1 MKKSFYMTILTA
13 LILCFAVLCCAHAAV
28 SQVLVLP
35 EGTKVIEAE
44 AFYGDTSIREVV
56 LPEGVE
62 TIGERA
68 FAGSGVT
75 KVNLPETLTYIAPDA
90 FANVKHVYAY
100 GEYGSYAEVW
110 AKGKSNVTFMCRLTN
125 TINWSF
131 KDGVLNI
138 VGSGVM
144 PDYEYPVS
152 GDAPWTEYRESVQ
165 RIVIGEGI
173 TKIGN
178 YNFKYCEN
186 NTEIV
191 FPSTLTYIGGGAFA
205 FNYSIEQV
213 TMPDSVTSTSWDIF
227 IECKSLK
234 YVKLSSNLRNLN
246 TYVFSGTA
254 IETITIPDSVVSIG
268 HHAFYN
274 CKNLTTVYVSKN
286 VTTIG
291 NAAFGNCPN
300 LTIYGDTGTKA
311 EEYAAANGVQYVDPT
326 TFIKDF
332 TYTIANG
339 ECTITGYTGTD
350 TNVVIPSKIEGCR
363 VTGIGDKAFYKHGSL
378 TSIFIP
384 NSVTSI
390 GELAFFSCR
399 NLSSICIPDSVTFIG
414 ELAFSSSGLTNIS
427 LPNSIT
433 TIEAYI
439 FDNCHE
445 LTGISIPNTVTSIG
459 ERAFHACKSLSSIS
473 IPNSVTSIGRSAF
486 GLCENLISISI
497 PNSVISIGDYAFDDC
512 ESLTSITIPD
522 SVTTIGS
529 GAFGYCISLTSITIP
544 DSVTSIGFLTF
555 DGCSNLTI
563 YGVKG
568 SSAETYAYD
577 NKIPFKV
584 YVPSTTESA
593 LPTDYYK
600 IINTYSCSGK
610 IFYEANLIKKYNGVV
625 PPDPDYA
632 DTFFFLDSKGCVVTD
647 PTILSKLYTIYM
659 YVHNES
665 TINNS
670 ISNLNDAAKI
680 WSASALD
687 FMSKKA
693 IWSHAGGLAGELVKT
708 YATGGL
714 NFVGVLTTI
723 GKNIWSNVKEA
734 NELGSWLEI
743 VFVQKLL
750 GHLDQ
755 LATIAGSM
763 PVKNGYGAYDF
774 DSVQAKLAV
783 YAHFK
788 NTYKAVNSICI
799 PVNDEIIEK
808 FKSDSEVA
816 MYYVA
821 NALMEAVD
829 SVAED
834 VPFAS
839 VSLTM
844 FRQIINGDQD
854 ELDVASNV
862 LELIDEFAGIDLS
875 DCGDLYDQLGN
886 IGDVFDTVLGIS
898 QATAL
903 KDEAWLEPFYMT
915 VDELKTTQLY
925 KNHLLLAQ

>member
-1 MKKSFYMTILTA
+1 MKKPFCNTLLTA
-13 LILCFAVLCCAHAAV
+13 LILCCAVLCCAVLCCAHAAV

-68 FAGSGVT
+68 FANSGVT
-75 KVNLPETLTYIAPDA
+75 KVNLPESVEYIAPDA
-90 FANVKHVYAY
+90 FDGCDGVTVIVVAGTAGEEYAKAANVK
-100 GEYGSYAEVW
+100 
-110 AKGKSNVTFMCRLTN
+110 
-125 TINWSF
+125 
-131 KDGVLNI
+131 
-138 VGSGVM
+138 
-144 PDYEYPVS
+144 YEYV
-152 GDAPWTEYRESVQ
+152 RQ
-165 RIVIGEGI
+165 
-173 TKIGN
+173 
-178 YNFKYCEN
+178 
-186 NTEIV
+186 
-191 FPSTLTYIGGGAFA
+191 
-205 FNYSIEQV
+205 
-213 TMPDSVTSTSWDIF
+213 
-227 IECKSLK
+227 
-234 YVKLSSNLRNLN
+234 
-246 TYVFSGTA
+246 
-254 IETITIPDSVVSIG
+254 ETP
-268 HHAFYN
+268 
-274 CKNLTTVYVSKN
+274 
-286 VTTIG
+286 
-291 NAAFGNCPN
+291 
-300 LTIYGDTGTKA
+300 A
-311 EEYAAANGVQYVDPT
+311 E
-326 TFIKDF
+326 DF
-332 TYTIANG
+332 TYTIENG
-339 ECTITGYTGTD
+339 ECTITRYTGD
-350 TNVVIPSKIEGCR
+350 DADVVIPEMIEGGK
-363 VTGIGDKAFYKHGSL
+363 VTGIGDKAFYK
-378 TSIFIP
+378 
-384 NSVTSI
+384 
-390 GELAFFSCR
+390 
-399 NLSSICIPDSVTFIG
+399 
-414 ELAFSSSGLTNIS
+414 
-427 LPNSIT
+427 
-433 TIEAYI
+433 
-439 FDNCHE
+439 
-445 LTGISIPNTVTSIG
+445 
-459 ERAFHACKSLSSIS
+459 
-473 IPNSVTSIGRSAF
+473 
-486 GLCENLISISI
+486 
-497 PNSVISIGDYAFDDC
+497 C
-512 ESLTSITIPD
+512 ESLTSISIPNG
-522 SVTTIGS
+522 VTSIGNS
-529 GAFGYCISLTSITIP
+529 AFYYCKSLTSISIP
-544 DSVTSIGFLTF
+544 DSVTSIGDSAFFDCICLTSISIPDSVTSIGGWAFF
-555 DGCSNLTI
+555 DCTSLASISIPDSVTSIGYSAFTNCTSLTSISIPDSVTSIGNRAFSYCTSLTSISIPDGVTSIGYSAFSYCESLTSISIPDSVSSIGDWAFDDCPNLTI
-563 YGVKG
+563 YGIAG
-568 SSAETYAYD
+568 SRAETYAEE
-577 NKIPFKV
+577 NAIPFKISILD
-584 YVPSTTESA
+584 PTEDS
-593 LPTDYYK
+593 LPAEYYE
-600 IINTYSCSGK
+600 IVNTYSYSGSTY
-610 IFYEANLIKKYNGVV
+610 FEANLIKNYNGITA
-625 PPDPDYA
+625 PDPNYSS
-632 DTFFFLDSKGCVVTD
+632 TFFFLDSKGRVVTD
-647 PTILSKLYTIYM
+647 PTLLCKLYTIYM
-659 YVHNES
+659 YVHKE
-665 TINNS
+665 TAINNS
-670 ISNLNDAAKI
+670 ISGLNNNAKI

-687 FMSKKA
+687 FMSKNA

-808 FKSDSEVA
+808 FKSDTEVS

-834 VPFAS
+834 IPFAS

-862 LELIDEFAGIDLS
+862 IGLIDEFAGIDLS